1 MRFSMSAVQDKQP
14 KGVDPRLVDPK
25 VNESK
30 VSMPR
35 VDEPMWVQL
44 WQCFE

>member
-14 KGVDPRLVDPK
+14 KVVDPRLVDPK

-44 WQCFE
+44 WQYFE